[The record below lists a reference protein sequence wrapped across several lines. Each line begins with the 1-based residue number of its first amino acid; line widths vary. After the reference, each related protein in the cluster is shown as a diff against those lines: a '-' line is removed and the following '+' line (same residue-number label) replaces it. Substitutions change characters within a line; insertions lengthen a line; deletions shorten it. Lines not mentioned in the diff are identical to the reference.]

1 MRLTALAAT
10 LAAALAGTCVA
21 ILTPASA
28 CLAAA
33 SASVAS
39 AAPQPVPRALRPLR
53 QSLPRASPV
62 PGGVAL
68 LPIAADPGNRDAPPV
83 VSYDGNRVMV
93 LRQGDHWLA
102 VVGIAL
108 AAQPGPATIQI
119 RDAGTGQTR
128 AMQFDIVAKEYV
140 VQRLTVK
147 PSQVDL
153 SKHDLDRYLREHA
166 RLQAALGTFTPQAP
180 STLSL
185 LAPVRGRRTRS
196 FGARRV
202 FNGEPRAPHSGMD
215 IPEPTGTPVRAA
227 AAGRVVDTGDYFFDG
242 NTVLIDHGR
251 GLVTMYCHL
260 SKIGVHIGERLR
272 AGQIIGAVGATG
284 RVTGPHLHFGV
295 SLNRVF
301 VDPALFLPPQAAP
314 ADGAGHTG

>member
-1 MRLTALAAT
+1 MRRASALAAPLVLAVAV
-10 LAAALAGTCVA
+10 LAAAV
-21 ILTPASA
+21 
-28 CLAAA
+28 LAAGSGPA
-33 SASVAS
+33 AA
-39 AAPQPVPRALRPLR
+39 AAPPARNTAATAAA
-53 QSLPRASPV
+53 LPRASQV

-68 LPIAADPGNRDAPPV
+68 LPLAATAADHDTAPEV
-83 VSYDGNRVMV
+83 RYGGHRVMV

-108 AAQPGPATIQI
+108 DAAPGPASIQV
-119 RDAGTGQTR
+119 RRAGGAQT
-128 AMQFDIVAKEYV
+128 AALQFDIRSKQYV

-153 SKHDLDRYLREHA
+153 SRHDLDRYQREHA
-166 RLQAALGTFTPQAP
+166 RLQAALATFSPRAP
-180 STLSL
+180 ATLAL
-185 LAPVRGRRTRS
+185 LPPVGGRRTSS

-202 FNGEPRAPHSGMD
+202 FNNEPRAPHSGMD
-215 IPEPTGTPVRAA
+215 IPEPTGTAVHAA

-242 NTVLIDHGR
+242 NTVLIDHGQ

-260 SKIGVHIGERLR
+260 SRIGVHIGEQVR
-272 AGQIIGAVGATG
+272 AGQIIGKVGATG

-301 VDPALFLPPQAAP
+301 VDPALFLPPA
-314 ADGAGHTG
+314 GAGAAGRTD